1 MNRLQNIVSKYN
13 DVDPEE
19 HRLLKLKLEEKSAAA
34 ATFEKREADLL
45 SKYKET
51 TDESKQ
57 READL
62 QSKVQEISEEL
73 AVAKTRSTVSTPTKP
88 ILKRRI

>member
-1 MNRLQNIVSKYN
+1 M
-13 DVDPEE
+13 DPEE

-34 ATFEKREADLL
+34 ATFEKREADLQ

-51 TDESKQ
+51 TDELKQ
-57 READL
+57 REEDL
-62 QSKVQEISEEL
+62 QSKYKETCDEL
-73 AVAKTRSTVSTPTKP
+73 AAAKSRSTVSTLAKP